1 MVRVMTSSTE
11 KRFVFE
17 SNRRQEAKEL
27 KCPSV
32 CLTVTFYQNSL
43 RWLRDPKGSPSFR
56 EGLKGSNN
64 IHLDVGL
71 IIGAYFSGVGEFVD
85 ATERMDDEKKEQLKK
100 GNTDNDPK
108 SSLHP
113 GTFTDDRYKCLRSIL
128 NLIHLFITFLA
139 ILKTWLN
146 LDLNFTIMSREKL
159 RHLIFW
165 HHLQIKRRTQ

>member
-1 MVRVMTSSTE
+1 MSESSG
-11 KRFVFE
+11 
-17 SNRRQEAKEL
+17 A
-27 KCPSV
+27 
-32 CLTVTFYQNSL
+32 
-43 RWLRDPKGSPSFR
+43 
-56 EGLKGSNN
+56 EGHSNN

-71 IIGAYFSGVGEFVD
+71 IIRAYLSGVGEFVD

>member
-1 MVRVMTSSTE
+1 MD
-11 KRFVFE
+11 
-17 SNRRQEAKEL
+17 NL
-27 KCPSV
+27 I
-32 CLTVTFYQNSL
+32 
-43 RWLRDPKGSPSFR
+43 
-56 EGLKGSNN
+56 N
-64 IHLDVGL
+64 IHLDVEL
-71 IIGAYFSGVGEFVD
+71 NIRAYFSGVGEFVD

-113 GTFTDDRYKCLRSIL
+113 GSFTDDRYKCFRSIL
-128 NLIHLFITFLA
+128 NLIHLFIIFLA